1 MAYTGQRDAAF
12 ILICMLAL
20 ASSVRADAPGD
31 RKHSPFAAF
40 EIQSDS
46 LPRLIVAARETTS
59 VRGAVIDGIPLLPL
73 AEVLAALGVQRGV
86 PDTGRAASIRFPAH
100 TARLLRGNPF
110 VVITE
115 TASGSASLLQL
126 SAGFRTLGGRWY
138 IPVHGLAT
146 LLRGVL
152 PLPLHMDSLGN
163 IVIRDSAAAAPPF
176 DVQNVDIEQRL
187 NGYLMTIRAPRKLG
201 DVETWLKPDGWLF
214 VTIEGA
220 RADTVALK
228 KMKPYGAIRQLLV
241 FQSPSSVQLTFKVAA
256 DVEAAEVVND
266 PSSNDLFVSLRTRS
280 ASEQKDLDRKR
291 QALTDRTLTR
301 ERNKWQMD
309 VIVIDAGHGGK
320 DPGTIGVG
328 KVYEKTVTLS
338 IALKLGALVKKH
350 LPGVKVVYT
359 RSTDK
364 FVELYRRAQIAN
376 EAGGNLFISIHCNSM
391 EKKPSR
397 ANGFEIYLLRP
408 GRTDDAVRIAAREN
422 ASIQLEDDRERY
434 KELTE
439 EQFILVTMAQSA
451 YMKHSENFA
460 EIAAATMDKHL
471 TMKNGGVKQAG
482 FYVLVGASMPNALIE
497 TGYLS
502 NKKDEAFLK
511 SSAGQQKIAEAVLEG
526 IRNYKEVYERSLREG
541 FGSESATQ
549 GTNGDGPKERN

>member
-1 MAYTGQRDAAF
+1 MTFAGHRHVPH
-12 ILICMLAL
+12 LLLLAL
-20 ASSVRADAPGD
+20 TSGYPALSLHTESLVPSPIVAASPA
-31 RKHSPFAAF
+31 
-40 EIQSDS
+40 DS
-46 LPRLIVAARETTS
+46 LPQLIVAARETTH
-59 VRGAVIDGIPLLPL
+59 VRGAIVEGIPLIPMNESLR
-73 AEVLAALGVQRGV
+73 ALGLVYAT
-86 PDTGRAASIRFPAH
+86 PDTGRSISIRFPAH
-100 TARLLRGNPF
+100 TAQLRLMSPF
-110 VVITE
+110 VIVTE
-115 TASGSASLLQL
+115 SATGSASLLQI
-126 SAGFRTLGGRWY
+126 SGGYRSLGGRLF
-138 IPVHGLAT
+138 IPVHGFAA
-146 LLRGVL
+146 LLRAVL
-152 PLPLHMDSLGN
+152 PLPVAEDSTGAL
-163 IVIRDSAAAAPPF
+163 IVRDSAETAPPF
-176 DVQNVDIEQRL
+176 DIERIDVEQRL
-187 NGYLMTIRAPRKLG
+187 NGYLMTIRATRKLG

-220 RADTVALK
+220 KADTIALK

-241 FQSPSSVQLTFKVAA
+241 FQSASSVQLTFKVAA

-266 PSSNDLFVSLRTRS
+266 ESSNNLFVNLRTRS
-280 ASEQKDLDRKR
+280 ASEQKELDKKR
-291 QALTDRTLTR
+291 QGLIERDLTR
-301 ERNKWQMD
+301 ERSKWKLN

-320 DPGTIGVG
+320 DPGTIGVS
-328 KVYEKTVTLS
+328 KVYEKTVTLA
-338 IALKLGALVKKH
+338 IALKLGALIKKQM
-350 LPGVKVVYT
+350 PDVKVVYT

-422 ASIQLEDDRERY
+422 AVIQLEDDKDRY

-460 EIAAATMDKHL
+460 QIASSKMDEHL

-502 NKKDEAFLK
+502 NKKDETYLK
-511 SSAGQQKIAEAVLEG
+511 SKTGQQKIAEAILNG
-526 IRNYKEVYERSLREG
+526 LKDFKTSYEKDLREG
-541 FGSESATQ
+541 IGERTGEVSGSTI
-549 GTNGDGPKERN
+549 GKK